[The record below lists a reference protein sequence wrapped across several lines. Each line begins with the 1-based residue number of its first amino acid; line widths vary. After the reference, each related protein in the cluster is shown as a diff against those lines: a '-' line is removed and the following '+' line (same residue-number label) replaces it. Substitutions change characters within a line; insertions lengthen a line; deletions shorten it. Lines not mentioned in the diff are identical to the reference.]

1 MSQPQT
7 EMGQRWAVW
16 VPGRQQ
22 WLLAAVVKQKD
33 GRVTL
38 KFDARYDL
46 GKAEGEREID
56 EQDLSGTPSL
66 FRRVTTTPG

>member
-7 EMGQRWAVW
+7 KIEMGQRWAAW

-22 WLLAAVVKQKD
+22 WLLAAVVKRKD

-38 KFDARYDL
+38 KLDARYDL
-46 GKAEGEREID
+46 GQADGEREID
-56 EQDLSGTPSL
+56 EQDLLGTPNL
-66 FRRVTTTPG
+66 FRHVANG